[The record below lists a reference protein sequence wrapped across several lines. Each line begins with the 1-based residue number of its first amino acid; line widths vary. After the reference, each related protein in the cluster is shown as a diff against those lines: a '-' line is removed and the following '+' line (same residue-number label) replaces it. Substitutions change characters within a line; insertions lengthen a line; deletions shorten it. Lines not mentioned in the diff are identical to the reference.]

1 MLSLDKFLASCYSQL
16 TMNPNVDINASVQY
30 NDQPYMSE
38 YFDFM
43 SRYKTSE
50 VAAEDVGE
58 QLARLAQYYAQ
69 FNLRLTA
76 ANRRLVVIAQDI
88 ESRVDENGKPIS
100 STKAKVFVE
109 ATPEAEV
116 VAILKTHLENVDM
129 FISSLRSLQKGLL
142 NEYSHMGNT

>member
-1 MLSLDKFLASCYSQL
+1 MNL
-16 TMNPNVDINASVQY
+16 NPNVDVNASIQY
-30 NDQPYMSE
+30 NEQAYMNE
-38 YFDFM
+38 YFEFM
-43 SRYKTSE
+43 AKYKTTE
-50 VAAEDVGE
+50 VSAEDVGE

-76 ANRRLVVIAQDI
+76 ANRKLVLIAQDI

-142 NEYSHMGNT
+142 QEFNHMANT